1 MRCWAQKYRI
11 MGLRRDDVMAFPFS
25 FGPFIGFWAAFD
37 SSTRM
42 GNLSLA
48 MGGMSTE
55 ARLQMI
61 AELRATV
68 VCCTPSYA
76 LRMAEVA
83 ESTGLRLSETAVRA
97 LIVAGEPGGNIPA
110 FRQRIEAAWGAR
122 VIDHWGMTDIGSLAM
137 EPAEAPGGLLVLETE
152 CIAEIVDPETGA
164 PSPAGIPGELVI
176 TNLGRLGQ
184 PVVRYRTGDLVRA
197 ATSPCPSGFQLL
209 RLEGGI
215 IGRVDDMVTI
225 RGNNVF
231 PSSVEA
237 ILREF
242 AEIAEYRLVVST
254 VRSMSQLQ
262 IDIEPQP
269 LASET
274 LAARVAR
281 AIRDRLN
288 FHADVVVVPSGS
300 LPRFELKGRRFVR
313 AES

>member
-1 MRCWAQKYRI
+1 
-11 MGLRRDDVMAFPFS
+11 
-25 FGPFIGFWAAFD
+25 
-37 SSTRM
+37 
-42 GNLSLA
+42 
-48 MGGMSTE
+48 
-55 ARLQMI
+55 
-61 AELRATV
+61 
-68 VCCTPSYA
+68 
-76 LRMAEVA
+76 
-83 ESTGLRLSETAVRA
+83 